1 MKLFTGIA
9 AASPSAQMVRPWML
23 SATEFSRS
31 RSSVRPCA
39 VLDAVD
45 HALQPAGAFAARRA
59 LAAGLLVCR
68 STTGAAALFT
78 MQRVSSI
85 TITAP
90 EPSIEPALAIES

>member
-1 MKLFTGIA
+1 MRAL
-9 AASPSAQMVRPWML
+9 
-23 SATEFSRS
+23 
-31 RSSVRPCA
+31 A

-59 LAAGLLVCR
+59 LAARFLVSR
-68 STTGAAALFT
+68 STTGAAGART